1 MEAELP
7 WQYMISV
14 PRGKTTA
21 RTTKSAQPPT
31 RAATIPWP
39 LDGSWSRGERKK
51 SIYHIGRITSNTI
64 RHIII
69 ELIIF
74 GIFFLQINIKPDLGQ
89 SWPRT
94 WSWRFVVITRCYNNK
109 YVQECQQLGKQNKI
123 KQNKKTPWVNQI
135 QAVALLHGS
144 RPRMA
149 HQKTASYSVQ
159 PEFLQQRPAKKETQ
173 KDVKERHGQMG
184 FPEYRLDR
192 LHDRT

>member
-1 MEAELP
+1 MEAEVP

-31 RAATIPWP
+31 RAATIQWP
-39 LDGSWSRGERKK
+39 LDGSWSSGERKK

-69 ELIIF
+69 KLIIF
-74 GIFFLQINIKPDLGQ
+74 GIFFLQINIKPHLGQ

-109 YVQECQQLGKQNKI
+109 YVQECQQLGKQNKT
-123 KQNKKTPWVNQI
+123 KQKNTLSKSDSGSSSTSWL
-135 QAVALLHGS
+135 QATHGTSKDGLL
-144 RPRMA
+144 
-149 HQKTASYSVQ
+149 
-159 PEFLQQRPAKKETQ
+159 QRPARVPSAKTSQ
-173 KDVKERHGQMG
+173 ERNTERCKRKTWTNGIPWVQAGQI
-184 FPEYRLDR
+184 
-192 LHDRT
+192 TW